1 MRCSG
6 NWYLFGGGNNLFAW
20 RGQHCC
26 AIWFAQL
33 LLLLGLGCFNRLD
46 VRLFDCALLLLD
58 CRFLLFNEYDLLGLF
73 VYLWLAITHGTPKY
87 IFPVSP
93 YVQMLLS
100 VDLENVQIVKD
111 FNGKASFS
119 LPRYKLKAKI
129 AGSYSQLLIGT
140 VKQQFLIWLTID
152 VAQAVQQFLVDLFAF
167 GLHRPQAEGWL
178 GKRKLTVVQELFEY
192 AHELNLLVGTSR
204 LRFWKFSGFTTRL
217 R

>member
-1 MRCSG
+1 MGTGIYLVEVIISSLGGDSTVVLSG
-6 NWYLFGGGNNLFAW
+6 CLA
-20 RGQHCC
+20 
-26 AIWFAQL
+26 ASS
-33 LLLLGLGCFNRLD
+33 LLGLGCFNRLD

-93 YVQMLLS
+93 YVQMLLP

-140 VKQQFLIWLTID
+140 VKQQFFIWLTID
-152 VAQAVQQFLVDLFAF
+152 VAQAVQQFLVDLFCVWVAPAA
-167 GLHRPQAEGWL
+167 G
-178 GKRKLTVVQELFEY
+178 
-192 AHELNLLVGTSR
+192 
-204 LRFWKFSGFTTRL
+204 
-217 R
+217 